1 MLGAGTVINPLIKII
16 TTVVI
21 LGAVYL
27 FIVKPALD
35 TTNNAFDSFSD
46 SFNGFDNLP
55 GQVQLAGGQ
64 QRSTTSTPTTSTSGA
79 AGLHHASAINAERAN
94 QNRIDRCLN
103 RFGPDGR

>member
-1 MLGAGTVINPLIKII
+1 MIGAGTVINPLIKII

-46 SFNGFDNLP
+46 SFNGFEDLSDNT
-55 GQVQLAGGQ
+55 
-64 QRSTTSTPTTSTSGA
+64 RSEIKQSIQ
-79 AGLHHASAINAERAN
+79 GLDAENVNVPALQDCITHAINAGGN

-103 RFGPDGR
+103 RFGP

>member
-1 MLGAGTVINPLIKII
+1 MVGAGTVINPLIKII

-35 TTNNAFDSFSD
+35 TTNNAFDSFSE

-55 GQVQLAGGQ
+55 GHVQTQIDNALGDTDVDTVNVGRLQ
-64 QRSTTSTPTTSTSGA
+64 NCIQ
-79 AGLHHASAINAERAN
+79 SAVNINADAGAN
-94 QNRIDRCLN
+94 QNRIDRCVR
-103 RFGPDGR
+103 RFGP